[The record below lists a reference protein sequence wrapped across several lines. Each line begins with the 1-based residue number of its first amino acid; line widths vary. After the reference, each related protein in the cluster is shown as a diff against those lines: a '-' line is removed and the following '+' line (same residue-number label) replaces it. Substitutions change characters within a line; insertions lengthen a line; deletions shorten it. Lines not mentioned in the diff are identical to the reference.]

1 LKMGDP
7 ARLYAR
13 LRIIF
18 VHQNTSLQAIMS
30 AYYSVHGDSMLADVD
45 LGSNDNNGHAI
56 NEAMHQQL
64 QGTAP
69 PSAAFPGLGSKA
81 DVIFS
86 RPPSIDTSTYVNPNS
101 SQCAYYSISVGLPSR
116 VSKGTSYI
124 PGVNESH
131 MEYAIISI
139 GHGGEAKEVQRRFK
153 DIVALSDRFLALLVP
168 LGIIVP
174 PRPRRDALEGSLKMS
189 QVFIERRKAAI
200 IRWLSQVNQ
209 HPLFA
214 SGAGLY
220 ETISQDPAVLA
231 AKCAFRVFLEEP
243 GDMRGLEAWIST
255 ASSHPLQPSPRTT
268 SSLASSFSLSS
279 LLGVLSSGANVI
291 KQAVTSQ
298 ATPLTPNSLSNLL
311 ERQLKEEAL
320 RLTELSSLLAGL
332 RSKKDALLSATSAKA
347 QALSHL
353 SVAFK
358 TLGGYERA
366 LNRGLGRYQQISPQ
380 PSSSTRTEL
389 VLSELLSSA
398 SSLTELSHDHLS
410 VPFALIDYHL
420 RLCTSSLAT
429 MRYRE
434 GLLVHLGSLESDL
447 GKARTAL
454 SIAESTPSQF
464 GMRDFLSS
472 KVTALEGA
480 TFATRQ
486 RYGQVSEMN
495 ALELSRVRAF
505 MAVEFQSMMVE
516 IAVVQLASA
525 QKGAHVW
532 AAQAMEEQG
541 SKTLI

>member
-1 LKMGDP
+1 
-7 ARLYAR
+7 
-13 LRIIF
+13 
-18 VHQNTSLQAIMS
+18 MS
-30 AYYSVHGDSMLADVD
+30 AYYSVHGDSILADVD
-45 LGSNDNNGHAI
+45 LGSNDHDSHEI
-56 NEAMHQQL
+56 NEGMHQ

-69 PSAAFPGLGSKA
+69 PLSAAFPGLDCKA
-81 DVIFS
+81 NAFFS
-86 RPPSIDTSTYVNPNS
+86 RPPSVDTSTYVNPNS
-101 SQCAYYSISVGLPSR
+101 SRCAYYSISVGLPSR

-124 PGVNESH
+124 PGVTESH
-131 MEYAIISI
+131 IEYAIIST

-189 QVFIERRKAAI
+189 LVFIERRKAAI
-200 IRWLSQVNQ
+200 SRWLSQVNR

-231 AKCAFRVFLEEP
+231 AKGAFRVFLEEP
-243 GDMRGLEAWIST
+243 GDMRGLEAWIT
-255 ASSHPLQPSPRTT
+255 PVSSPPLLPSPRTA
-268 SSLASSFSLSS
+268 SSLAASFSLSS
-279 LLGVLSSGANVI
+279 LLGVLSSGKEVI

-298 ATPLTPNSLSNLL
+298 ATPPPPQSLVSPL

-320 RLTELSSLLAGL
+320 RLNELSSLLVGL
-332 RSKKDALLSATSAKA
+332 RSKKDVLLSDMSAKG

-353 SVAFK
+353 SAALK

-380 PSSSTRTEL
+380 PSSSTRPEIF
-389 VLSELLSSA
+389 LSELLSSA

-410 VPFALIDYHL
+410 VPLALIDYHL
-420 RLCTSSLAT
+420 RLCNSALAT

-447 GKARTAL
+447 GKARKAL

-464 GMRDFLSS
+464 GMRDSLIS

-480 TFATRQ
+480 AFATRQ
-486 RYGQVSEMN
+486 RYSQVSDMN

-505 MAVEFQSMMVE
+505 MAMEFQSMMVE
-516 IAVVQLASA
+516 IAVVHLASA
-525 QKGAHVW
+525 QNGAQVW
-532 AAQAMEEQG
+532 AAQAIEEQG
-541 SKTLI
+541 GA